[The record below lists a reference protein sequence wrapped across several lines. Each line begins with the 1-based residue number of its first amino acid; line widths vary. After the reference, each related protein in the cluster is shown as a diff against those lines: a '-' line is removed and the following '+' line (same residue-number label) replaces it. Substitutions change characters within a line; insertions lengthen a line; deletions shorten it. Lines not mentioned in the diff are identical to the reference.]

1 MTFVTRG
8 LRDRPMPTI
17 HGALMRTAATALFV
31 GTLAGCEHDELATR
45 PRTPV
50 NGTLFA
56 SYVAMGNSIT
66 AGYQSGG
73 IVDTTQQESYAAVIA
88 QQAGTRFAIP
98 SMQYPG
104 CPPPIVNFQTQARL
118 GGGTATTCGL
128 RTAGS
133 VTAVL
138 NNVAVPGAITLDP
151 TSVTTSASNALT
163 MFILGGQTQVQRA
176 LDADPTFVSIEI
188 GNNDVLSA
196 AEHGT
201 VVPEASIGSP
211 GVTPVDTVVA
221 EYATMLAQLTKA
233 RPSLKGLLV
242 GVFDVTALP
251 SLFPAESL
259 YSNATF
265 NAEFT
270 DAAGGSVTYV
280 PNCAGSHALIA
291 IGIIQFWQ
299 EAGIPPVISCQAGV
313 PVEPYGDFFVLDTAK
328 QRVIGAAVSGYNAYI
343 SAKADSLGWA
353 YVDPNIAL
361 GALKASGAIPTL
373 PNFASATQTF
383 GSYITLDGIH
393 PSALAHKLL
402 ANVLIQGI
410 NTKYGVSIDTV
421 SHQ

>member
-1 MTFVTRG
+1 
-8 LRDRPMPTI
+8 MPTT
-17 HGALMRTAATALFV
+17 HGARSRTVAAALLAGALA
-31 GTLAGCEHDELATR
+31 GTLAACEHDELATR

-50 NGTLFA
+50 NTTLFA

-73 IVDTTQQESYAAVIA
+73 IVDTTQQESYAALIA

-98 SMQYPG
+98 SMQFPG

-118 GGGTATTCGL
+118 GDGTATTCNL
-128 RTAGS
+128 RTPGS

-151 TSVTTSASNALT
+151 TSVTTAASNVLT
-163 MFILGGQTQVQRA
+163 MFILGGKTQVQRA

-201 VVPEASIGSP
+201 IVPQPSIGSP

-221 EYATMLAQLTKA
+221 EYAAMVGQLTKA

-259 YSNATF
+259 YTNAAF
-265 NAEFT
+265 NEEFT
-270 DAAGGSVTYV
+270 LAAGGSVTYV
-280 PNCAGSHALIA
+280 PNCTGSHALIA
-291 IGIIQFWQ
+291 IGIIQFWE
-299 EAGIPPVISCQAGV
+299 EAGIPPIVSCQPGV
-313 PVEPYGDFFVLDTAK
+313 PAEPYGDFFVLDTAK
-328 QRVIGAAVSGYNAYI
+328 QRVIAAAVTGYNSYI

-353 YVDPNIAL
+353 YADPNPAL
-361 GALKASGAIPTL
+361 GALKTSGAIPTL
-373 PNFASATQTF
+373 PNFLSATQTF

-410 NTKYGVSIDTV
+410 NKKYGVAIDTV
-421 SHQ
+421 AHQ

>member
-1 MTFVTRG
+1 MS
-8 LRDRPMPTI
+8 TI
-17 HGALMRTAATALFV
+17 HAAFSRAVAAAFLAGV
-31 GTLAGCEHDELATR
+31 LAGCEHEELATR
-45 PRTPV
+45 PRSAV
-50 NGTLFA
+50 NGTLFL

-98 SMQYPG
+98 SLQFPG

-118 GGGTATTCGL
+118 GNGNSMTCNL
-128 RTAGS
+128 RTPGS

-151 TSVTTSASNALT
+151 TSVSTSASNALT
-163 MFILGGQTQVQRA
+163 LFILGGQTQVQRA

-201 VVPEASIGSP
+201 VVPVASIGSP

-221 EYATMLAQLTKA
+221 EYAAMVGQLTKA

-265 NAEFT
+265 QAEFT
-270 DAAGGSVTYV
+270 AAAGGSVTYV
-280 PNCAGSHALIA
+280 PNCTGSHALIA
-291 IGIIQFWQ
+291 IGIIQFFE

-313 PVEPYGDFFVLDTAK
+313 PVEPYGDYFVLDTAK
-328 QRVIGAAVSGYNAYI
+328 QRVIGAAVAGYNAYI
-343 SAKADSLGWA
+343 RGKADSLGWA
-353 YVDPNIAL
+353 YVDPNVAL
-361 GALKASGAIPTL
+361 GALKVSGAIPTL
-373 PNFASATQTF
+373 PNFLSAAQTF
-383 GSYITLDGIH
+383 GPYITLDGIH
-393 PSALAHKLL
+393 PSALAHKVL
-402 ANVLIQGI
+402 ANLLIQGI
-410 NTKYGVSIDTV
+410 NKRYGVAIDTV
-421 SHQ
+421 AHQ